1 MRLRATL
8 QVACPARSKR
18 VSFNG
23 VSSQMLFLRR

>member
-1 MRLRATL
+1 LPAVTL